1 MQAKELET
9 ELDQAFVDVEYQ
21 ISVDSC
27 KDHDVCRQT
36 CLLAYCLAHLSMAMC
51 HSQCFR
57 CSCWLL
63 HGVRYALVAFN
74 RLETIANA
82 GRHMAD
88 LSRRLLI
95 VLIVSGLLE
104 VYTSPVVCL
113 LLQKRCKM
121 WADAGECDA
130 NPGFMTNNCKVACK
144 KCTLPVSAPTK
155 KAQAGLS
162 TSPANL
168 ISKAA
173 VTVQQGVS
181 NASEAAGSLVSAGQE
196 AAGNLVSTGKEA
208 ADSLV
213 GTGKEAAVGLVSS
226 GKEAAGNAVTTGKEA
241 VGQLVSTG
249 KDIATNLSSNVTA
262 VKDKVTGGSTTG
274 SSKGQNQAGE
284 SVLGKILHRMRQE

>member
-1 MQAKELET
+1 
-9 ELDQAFVDVEYQ
+9 
-21 ISVDSC
+21 
-27 KDHDVCRQT
+27 
-36 CLLAYCLAHLSMAMC
+36 
-51 HSQCFR
+51 
-57 CSCWLL
+57 
-63 HGVRYALVAFN
+63 
-74 RLETIANA
+74 
-82 GRHMAD
+82 MAD

-95 VLIVSGLLE
+95 VLIVSSLLE
-104 VYTSPVVCL
+104 VYTSPVFCL

-181 NASEAAGSLVSAGQE
+181 DASEAAGSLVSAGQE

-213 GTGKEAAVGLVSS
+213 GTGKEAAGGLVSS
-226 GKEAAGNAVTTGKEA
+226 GKEAAGNLVGTGKEA

-274 SSKGQNQAGE
+274 SSKGQNHADE
-284 SVLGKILHRMRQE
+284 SVLGKAAATTAVVSDKIKQALAKAANVSRGDTAQDAPGVKQKYDDSLVRLSFCARLSFPSMCKSD